1 MFDCLS
7 FSHFASTLT
16 HTHTHFTCFLF
27 SAIIIYCCFFFW
39 RTHCHIARWNTFR
52 FWFNV
57 DQRVYIYK
65 LQNYVQQTIFFDFFL
80 ALFTYLRRA
89 PPAVSWHRLL
99 NCSAYTDEARGMTI
113 WQFQQTAGAVSAR
126 KHKNSCSNSMGM
138 AKIVH
143 CYVRMAHSQCDHEL
157 PTELPLARLLKVIET
172 SWFVYCPL
180 SVNNK
185 HMNR

>member
-7 FSHFASTLT
+7 FSRFASTLT
-16 HTHTHFTCFLF
+16 HTHTHTSHASYFQQLLF
-27 SAIIIYCCFFFW
+27 IAVFFFW
-39 RTHCHIARWNTFR
+39 RTHTLNFTATLRAETLSVFGSMSN
-52 FWFNV
+52 NV
-57 DQRVYIYK
+57 CIFINYK
-65 LQNYVQQTIFFDFFL
+65 ITYNKQFFFDFFL

-126 KHKNSCSNSMGM
+126 KHKNSCWNSMGM

-143 CYVRMAHSQCDHEL
+143 CFVRMAHSQCDH
-157 PTELPLARLLKVIET
+157 AQQSCHLLD
-172 SWFVYCPL
+172 Y
-180 SVNNK
+180 
-185 HMNR
+185 